1 MQDSPLTLE
10 ELEELRLKAKKRDT
24 LSLVLS
30 LICAPFIFF
39 LAFVTMR
46 DPSPFVTLGSTVVVG
61 AVMLFF
67 IWIALWWLLVRRT
80 QKQFSENFKNR
91 YVTQVIGQTPG
102 FENLQYFQKR
112 GFSWDDIRNAAVV
125 NCGEAKQF
133 SSEDLLTGTFQGL
146 RFSMSDVLTARIVY
160 SGKRSR
166 TETIF
171 SGQVICLYGFDQ
183 RKSSSGR
190 IQVFQKERLSDLR
203 GWCAPNPIKTESA
216 EFDSKFQCYAE
227 DAHNAYYI
235 LTPQRIQH
243 IQEFVQI
250 ANCQVALS
258 FWENN
263 LFIAV
268 RRANA
273 FDPSLQVPTLEQTEN
288 ILQDVRILQAAYRIL
303 TDG

>member
-10 ELEELRLKAKKRDT
+10 ELEELRLKAKKRDRV
-24 LSLVLS
+24 SLVLA

-39 LAFVTMR
+39 LAFITMQ
-46 DPSPFVTLGSTVVVG
+46 DPSPFVTLGSTVAVG
-61 AVMLFF
+61 AVMLLFV
-67 IWIALWWLLVRRT
+67 WGGLWWLLVRRT
-80 QKQFSENFKNR
+80 QKQFTQNFKNR
-91 YVTQVIGQTPG
+91 YVLQVIGQEPG
-102 FENLQYFQKR
+102 FSALQYFQNR
-112 GFSWDDIRNAAVV
+112 GFSWDDVRNAAVV
-125 NCGEAKQF
+125 NCGEAKLF

-146 RFSMSDVLTARIVY
+146 RFSMSDVLTARIVS
-160 SGKRSR
+160 SGKRSH

-183 RKSSSGR
+183 QKSSAGR
-190 IQVFQKERLSDLR
+190 IQVFQKERMSDLR
-203 GWCAPNPIKTESA
+203 GWRAPNPIKTESA

-227 DAHNAYYI
+227 DAHNAFYI

-243 IQEFVQI
+243 IQEFSQI

-268 RRANA
+268 RRADA
-273 FDPSLQVPTLEQTEN
+273 FEPSLQVPTQEQTEN

-303 TDG
+303 TDA